1 MGKIIKYEKF
11 FVYSSLNN
19 KYFYTEFNDGIN
31 LIYGKN
37 TSGKSTLIQAI
48 HYTFGIN
55 DEKHKLKEI
64 LDEKVLFRLDFLLID
79 KKYSEKISIIR
90 DNDVLIIKRENYS
103 IKKFIGINSNNSYEH
118 KLLKIYLAKLLGS
131 TLYLQSTDGFKP
143 ASIEAMFLPYYVA
156 QDVGWIA
163 RHKSFRDLDFI
174 KNFKNDFFDYYLG
187 ITDVYDREEKE
198 RLINKKRSLNNEIST
213 LEETETKDK
222 EFQLAKL
229 LDEQYINIT
238 NNYLEKFKIDKDN
251 LITFE
256 KDHIE
261 LCNKLSFK
269 EKQIR
274 LLSKVKSSLQKQQPG
289 IDKCP
294 TCNQYFSGNLED
306 IYEYHQNK
314 NDTEQQIN
322 NIKEELK
329 KIKSKIDSIQGKTK
343 DLKDIISKNYS
354 ILSLYKI
361 DNLTLGS
368 WIDNKV
374 NIKLSEKILSR
385 VVSKKME
392 LNNILKELKKFKT
405 DDQIN
410 IERNNSSNQF
420 RILFKKYLAEL
431 GVKTLSEQKYYLLYQ
446 MPTFLPKQGV
456 ELLKTMLAYNFA
468 FIKLIS
474 NTEYVHKLPLML
486 DAIFKEDVDT
496 SNRNNILEFIYN
508 NKSISHQMIITIAD
522 SEINSIKVT
531 DYNKQYFKNTANLIL
546 ISEIKERA
554 FLSEYNNE
562 CSEYL
567 EETIDY
573 LS

>member
-118 KLLKIYLAKLLGS
+118 KLLKICLAKLLGS

-343 DLKDIISKNYS
+343 DLKDIISKSYS

-420 RILFKKYLAEL
+420 RILFKKHLAEL

-468 FIKLIS
+468 FIELIS